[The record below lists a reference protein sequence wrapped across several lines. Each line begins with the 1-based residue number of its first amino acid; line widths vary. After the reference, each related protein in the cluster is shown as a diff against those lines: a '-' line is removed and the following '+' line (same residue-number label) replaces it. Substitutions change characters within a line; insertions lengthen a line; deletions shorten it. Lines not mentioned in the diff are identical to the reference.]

1 MNSITSNELFA
12 ILKNNIH
19 VLFSVILLVFT
30 FYIGKAQDLSSN
42 DSLKNLLG
50 KTNNIK
56 NAKSLALIA
65 DKYQKA
71 EKYSEAID
79 YYEKALSIYRLNKDT
94 LSEADALFNIG
105 RDYSLL
111 SEFDKATIFLIK
123 ALKQY
128 EQNKNPEGISKTL
141 NSLGI
146 TYEHCLNKEK
156 ALDCYLRSYKICKI
170 YKNAK
175 GLSDVLN
182 NIGTFYL
189 TGYKNYKKALEY
201 LQESLS
207 LSRSINDT
215 TRSIPLQNIALAYL
229 GMKKYD
235 TALNYFMMALKI
247 DEKFN
252 FKRGIASN
260 YCNVANLYIKINKP
274 DEAKKYLDRSLV
286 ISQEINSKGLIRI
299 VYNLYTLYYAI
310 KGNINKMWE
319 YADKSEVITNT
330 LYNDEGKKLIAEMQ
344 TKYETEKKEQ
354 EIKILNVENKLK
366 ESKLRTR
373 SFLLLGLFIAFLFI
387 ITFIFQKRRLLF
399 AHRSLVQKNLEIVE
413 SESKLISSV
422 NENPI
427 QYENILTESP
437 SEQAIKYTSSQLTDE
452 QKVKIKELIIN
463 YFNGSKNYLQKDYSI
478 NELANDL
485 KINRNYVSQV
495 INEKFNQNFSCFLN
509 EYRIKEARKIMSESS
524 NLKYTIE
531 SIAESVGY
539 KSKTA
544 FNNAFKKYV
553 GVTPSFYLN
562 SIRSNKI

>member
-1 MNSITSNELFA
+1 MNNITSNRLLT

-19 VLFSVILLVFT
+19 VLFFVILLVFT
-30 FYIGKAQDLSSN
+30 FYIGRTQDLSSI

-56 NAKSLALIA
+56 NAKILALIA

-71 EKYSEAID
+71 EKYREAIAFH
-79 YYEKALSIYRLNKDT
+79 EKALGIYRLKRDSV
-94 LSEADALFNIG
+94 SEADALYEIG
-105 RDYSLL
+105 RCYSYL
-111 SEFDKATIFLIK
+111 FDFDISTGYLIK
-123 ALKQY
+123 ALERY
-128 EQNKNPEGISKTL
+128 ERSNKLQGASQAL
-141 NSLGI
+141 NSLGVN
-146 TYEHCLNKEK
+146 YNHCLNKEK
-156 ALDCYLRSYKICKI
+156 ALECYFKSYKISIKLKDERI
-170 YKNAK
+170 TA
-175 GLSDVLN
+175 DALN
-182 NIGTFYL
+182 NIGTIYL
-189 TGYKNYKKALEY
+189 TGVKNYSKALFY
-201 LQESLS
+201 LEKSFALS
-207 LSRSINDT
+207 QKIDDS
-215 TRSIPLQNIALAYL
+215 TRSIQLENIALAYM
-229 GMKKYD
+229 GMKKYSI
-235 TALNYFMMALKI
+235 ALKYLRMSLKLS
-247 DEKFN
+247 EKF
-252 FKRGIASN
+252 KSKLGMASN
-260 YCNVANLYIKINKP
+260 YCNVANLYLKINKP
-274 DEAKKYLDRSLV
+274 EEAKLYLDRSLA
-286 ISQEINSKGLIRI
+286 ISREINSKGLVRV

-310 KGNINKMWE
+310 KGDIDKMWD
-319 YADKSEVITNT
+319 YADKSDVITDT
-330 LYNDEGKKLIAEMQ
+330 LYNEEGKKFIAEMQ

-354 EIKILNVENKLK
+354 KIKLLSVENKLK

-437 SEQAIKYTSSQLTDE
+437 SEQPIKYTSSQLTDE
-452 QKVKIKELIIN
+452 QKMEIKELIIN
-463 YFNGSKNYLQKDYSI
+463 YFNSSKNYLQKDYSI

-495 INEKFNQNFSCFLN
+495 INENFNQNFSSFLN
-509 EYRIKEARKIMSESS
+509 EYRIKEARKVMSESS

-562 SIRSNKI
+562 SIRSSKI